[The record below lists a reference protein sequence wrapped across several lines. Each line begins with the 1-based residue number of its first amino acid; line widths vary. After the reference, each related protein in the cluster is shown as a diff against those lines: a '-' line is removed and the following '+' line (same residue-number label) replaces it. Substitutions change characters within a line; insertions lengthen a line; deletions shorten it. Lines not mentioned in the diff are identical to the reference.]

1 MAENQDGQEKTEE
14 ATSRRLQEAKDKGQ
28 VARSRELGTSAVL
41 LAAALGLIIAGPSLT
56 QGLSAIMT
64 QIFSIQRDQIF
75 DTKSMFSVWGIVIS
89 EIGLPLLGFIAF
101 LALVSFIGNIV
112 VGGISFSA
120 QAMMPKGSKMNPM
133 SGFKRMFGLQALV
146 ELTKGIAKFSVVAL
160 ASYFLLSIYF
170 PDILELSQDH
180 LPGNLLHAMDIL
192 WWIFT
197 LLCSSTLLIVI
208 IDVPYQ
214 IWNHNKQLRMTKQ
227 EVKDEY
233 KDTEGKP
240 EVKGRMRQLQREM
253 AQRRM
258 MAEVPKADVIV
269 VNPEH
274 YAVAVKYDA
283 KKAAAPYVIAKGV
296 DDVAFKIRE
305 IAREHEIAI
314 VSAPLLARAIY
325 HTTKL
330 DQQVPEGLFTAVA
343 QVLAYV
349 FQLRQYRK
357 GRGRKPTPIP
367 LNQPIPDEF
376 KKY

>member
-1 MAENQDGQEKTEE
+1 MAENEDGQEKSEE
-14 ATSRRLQEAKDKGQ
+14 ATSRRLQEARDKGQ
-28 VARSRELGTSAVL
+28 VARSRDLGTTAVL
-41 LAAALGLIIAGPSLT
+41 LSAALGLLIVGPSLIR
-56 QGLSAIMT
+56 GLSSIMT
-64 QIFSIQRDQIF
+64 RLFSIERDQLF
-75 DTKSMFSVWGIVIS
+75 DSNSLFTVWGVVIAD
-89 EIGLPLLGFIAF
+89 IGLPILGFIAF

-120 QAMMPKGSKMNPM
+120 QAMMPKGSKMSPLT
-133 SGFKRMFGLQALV
+133 GFKRMFGLQALV

-160 ASYFLLSIYF
+160 SAYFLLSFYF
-170 PDILELSQDH
+170 PDILNLSQDH
-180 LPGNLLHAMDIL
+180 LPGNLMHAMDIL
-192 WWIFT
+192 WWIFMW
-197 LLCSSTLLIVI
+197 LCCSTIIIVI

-240 EVKGRMRQLQREM
+240 EVKSRIRQLQHEIS
-253 AQRRM
+253 QRRM

-274 YAVAVKYDA
+274 FAVAVKYDVN
-283 KKAAAPYVIAKGV
+283 KAAAPYVVAKGA
-296 DDVAFKIRE
+296 DELAFKIRE
-305 IAREHEIAI
+305 IAREYDIAI

-330 DQQVPEGLFTAVA
+330 EQQIPEGLFTAVA

-349 FQLRQYRK
+349 FQLRQYQK

-367 LNQPIPDEF
+367 LNQPIPDEY